1 LASGLFDNNLREH
14 VGRLQ
19 QSAQP
24 SGCRELERLTSIEHR
39 LSQHYFRLVEAY
51 RLLYSRTSRAPKTS
65 GTLLADALETK
76 RQRLGRELHTGVGQ
90 SLAGI
95 YVHVNLIETS
105 LPDPPAPVRTSL
117 DRIASLASDALEQVR
132 GVSRQLYVP
141 AWQAQT
147 LSDALRN
154 LWETS
159 GIPEKFSATLSL
171 QEISPEP
178 PPEVR
183 RALYLAAQEGISNVI
198 QHANA
203 TRARLSL
210 CQENSRITLTVAD
223 NGSGFR
229 PPAIAP
235 TAAAGIGLRSLRDL
249 AHELGG
255 DLETIGGPQGATLII
270 SFPVIHE

>member
-1 LASGLFDNNLREH
+1 
-14 VGRLQ
+14 
-19 QSAQP
+19 
-24 SGCRELERLTSIEHR
+24 
-39 LSQHYFRLVEAY
+39 
-51 RLLYSRTSRAPKTS
+51 
-65 GTLLADALETK
+65 
-76 RQRLGRELHTGVGQ
+76 
-90 SLAGI
+90 
-95 YVHVNLIETS
+95 
-105 LPDPPAPVRTSL
+105 
-117 DRIASLASDALEQVR
+117 
-132 GVSRQLYVP
+132 
-141 AWQAQT
+141 
-147 LSDALRN
+147 LRN

-210 CQENSRITLTVAD
+210 CLENSRITLTVAD